1 MRQLARR
8 FAAKER
14 IRKESIDCRLLTQPI
29 DRYQSEVDKIVDGA
43 IFVHVNS
50 TNPEVGVVIETDGN
64 RWVYGTLRL
73 AGAELTVA
81 LDGREVAAYRSGT
94 SGSYRYGAHGIIDMA
109 K

>member
-73 AGAELTVA
+73 AGAELTFA

-94 SGSYRYGAHGIIDMA
+94 SGSYRYGAHGIIDMD